1 MRNNMLQNEEDFI
14 ANVLVGVTIMALIT
28 LFLIALW

>member
-1 MRNNMLQNEEDFI
+1 MLQNEEDFI
-14 ANVLVGVTIMALIT
+14 ANVLVGFTVIAVII